1 MGFEK
6 LRADPVSLVPSFPL
20 RHGTVCRC
28 SRHPGSRCL
37 LGKNLCLHLCCVLGR
52 AVLLHTHGE
61 TGRERGRVGMCQTLT
76 RHCRLRTWQGHTAPH
91 TRGNSGRERGRVGM
105 CQTLTRHRRLR
116 GALQPTGSRFSL
128 RAVLPSKQCV
138 VLMISPWCK
147 TKDLKPRKDDSAQ
160 IKGQHQALNLPF
172 SESQGRAPLRLPGRG
187 LSPVLCQMGSPLGR
201 CLSSAGR
208 FPQQKRAVRVC
219 SCRWWGM
226 QPVMADT

>member
-20 RHGTVCRC
+20 GHGTVCRC

-61 TGRERGRVGMCQTLT
+61 T
-76 RHCRLRTWQGHTAPH
+76 
-91 TRGNSGRERGRVGM
+91 GRERGRVGM

-172 SESQGRAPLRLPGRG
+172 SDSQGRARLRLPGRG